1 MSPSAERHLQRNP
14 YARPSTLRQLE
25 KQDEVTARLRAE
37 IDARKRGPTALM
49 LIAGRLK
56 VLALRA
62 KELVQ

>member
-1 MSPSAERHLQRNP
+1 MTSSVSRHIAKYPS
-14 YARPSTLRQLE
+14 ARPSTLKQLE

-49 LIAGRLK
+49 LIDGRLK